1 MSQREERSSM
11 NTRSI
16 DFAGIRRVILFGLFS
31 VFVLTVTIGVTIY
44 FTLTFYKKMSAY
56 RHRIELPNA
65 IDVLEPIKIGGIDQ
79 WVSIRGHNQDAPIL
93 LYLHG
98 GPGFHM
104 IRFAH
109 EFAGPWEEFFTVVF
123 WDQRG
128 AGKSYYPT
136 AQIGDTMSVDRI
148 LADTSEMIDYL
159 RIRFKRKKI
168 FLVGQSWGSI
178 LGIHMAKQHPDWLY
192 AYVGIGQQVN
202 SVEGRRTA
210 YHQLLGLLEKKGDQT
225 GIETLKN
232 MAPYPDAN
240 IPVETYYRHWGQVQ
254 RIMTPLGINEWHQ
267 KTDSV
272 KTQFLML
279 SMLLRSHTISFS
291 ELYRDVFS
299 TDHPSTLS
307 SFKQGILQTDIPAQV
322 GYEFEVPI
330 FFASG
335 KHDWQVYHQMSADYF
350 EQINA
355 PYKKMLLL
363 ENSAHLVVVEEPGRF
378 LNFLV
383 TWVLPF
389 AFSQEK

>member
-1 MSQREERSSM
+1 MFRREERSHM
-11 NTRSI
+11 NTHTIVFTWIKRT
-16 DFAGIRRVILFGLFS
+16 ILFGLIS
-31 VFVLTVTIGVTIY
+31 VLVLVVTIGVTIY
-44 FTLTFYKKMSAY
+44 LTLTFYKEMSAY
-56 RHRIELPNA
+56 RHRIELPNS

-79 WVSIRGHNQDAPIL
+79 WISIRGHNRDAPIL

-128 AGKSYYPT
+128 AGKSYYTT
-136 AQIGDTMSVDRI
+136 AQIGDAMSVDRM
-148 LADTSEMIDYL
+148 LDDTSEVIDYL
-159 RIRFKRKKI
+159 RARFNRKKI
-168 FLVGQSWGSI
+168 FVVGQSWGSI
-178 LGIHMAKQHPDWLY
+178 LGIHMAKRHPDWLY
-192 AYVGIGQQVN
+192 AYVGVGQQVN
-202 SVEGRRTA
+202 SVEGRRTT
-210 YHQLLGLLEKKGDQT
+210 YHQLLKLLEEKGDQA

-232 MAPYPDAN
+232 MAPYPDAH
-240 IPVETYYRHWGQVQ
+240 IPVETYYRHWNQVQ

-272 KTQFLML
+272 KAQLLML
-279 SMLLRSHTISFS
+279 SILLRSHTISFS

-299 TDHPSTLS
+299 DDHPSTLP
-307 SFKQGILQTDIPAQV
+307 SFKQGVLQTDIPAQV

-330 FFASG
+330 FFVSG
-335 KHDWQVYHQMSADYF
+335 KHDWQVYYQMSADYF

-355 PYKKMLLL
+355 PYKEMLLL

-383 TWVLPF
+383 NWVLPF
-389 AFSQEK
+389 ASSSEK